1 MTPTHFR
8 QCLTLLDWTQR
19 GLARQLG
26 YAEGTVRQWARG
38 ALPIPDQVADW
49 LVARA
54 DHAEAT
60 PAPRRKRVDR
70 HAQKRLDRPA

>member
-8 QCLTLLDWTQR
+8 ECLTLLDWTQR

-38 ALPIPDQVADW
+38 ALPIPDDVATW
-49 LVARA
+49 LRDRA
-54 DHAEAT
+54 DYAAAR
-60 PAPRRKRVDR
+60 PAPPRRRD
-70 HAQKRLDRPA
+70 

>member
-8 QCLTLLDWTQR
+8 ECLALLDWTQR

-38 ALPIPDQVADW
+38 ALPIPEPVSNWLEDRAAVAY
-49 LVARA
+49 
-54 DHAEAT
+54 AT
-60 PAPRRKRVDR
+60 PAPKRK
-70 HAQKRLDRPA
+70 P

>member
-38 ALPIPDQVADW
+38 ALPIPVAVANW

-54 DHAEAT
+54 DLAEAT
-60 PAPRRKRVDR
+60 PPPKRKT
-70 HAQKRLDRPA
+70 

>member
-8 QCLTLLDWTQR
+8 ECLTLLDWTQR

-38 ALPIPDQVADW
+38 ALPIPVAVSNW
-49 LVARA
+49 LEDRA
-54 DHAEAT
+54 AAAYAT
-60 PAPRRKRVDR
+60 PAPSRKR
-70 HAQKRLDRPA
+70 HK

>member
-8 QCLTLLDWTQR
+8 QCLALLDWTQR

-49 LVARA
+49 LAARA
-54 DHAEAT
+54 DHAQVT
-60 PAPRRKRVDR
+60 PAPAR
-70 HAQKRLDRPA
+70 KRLDKPA

>member
-8 QCLTLLDWTQR
+8 QCLALLDWTQR

-26 YAEGTVRQWARG
+26 YAESTVRQWARG

-60 PAPRRKRVDR
+60 PAPGRKRVDR
-70 HAQKRLDRPA
+70 HA

>member
-1 MTPTHFR
+1 MVAAIKPMTPTHFR
-8 QCLTLLDWTQR
+8 ECLTLLDWTQR

-26 YAEGTVRQWARG
+26 YAEGTVRLWARG

-60 PAPRRKRVDR
+60 PPPKRD
-70 HAQKRLDRPA
+70 

>member
-38 ALPIPDQVADW
+38 ALLIPEPVAEW
-49 LVARA
+49 LVTRA
-54 DHAEAT
+54 GHAFLT
-60 PAPRRKRVDR
+60 PPPKRK
-70 HAQKRLDRPA
+70 P

>member
-38 ALPIPDQVADW
+38 ALPIPAQVADW
-49 LVARA
+49 LAARA

-60 PAPRRKRVDR
+60 PAPSRKHRE
-70 HAQKRLDRPA
+70 